1 MKSWEWMILFREGW
15 SEKQKLQNDACKV
28 FKGWPQKKTKKK
40 HFGKKSLE
48 RAVSK
53 EGKVNN
59 ICLM

>member
-40 HFGKKSLE
+40 HLGKKVWREQCLRRE
-48 RAVSK
+48 RL
-53 EGKVNN
+53 
-59 ICLM
+59 ITFI